1 MINNATPRWIQTRSP
16 DWLVCGKIQT
26 QLFLSQDANL
36 CQYLGVSCRSL
47 TNHGSIPIQNLIT
60 NQFLKQNS
68 YQYVVKIILQILSRH
83 AYIYACQCRVT
94 DVTLLKFP
102 LQTKIQSGSTICIR
116 KVLQCEIASNPKLMR
131 KDWFFFALKRE
142 NLQEALLLGRRK
154 LVQYMR

>member
-1 MINNATPRWIQTRSP
+1 MPHP
-16 DWLVCGKIQT
+16 DGYRQGVPTGLFVAQNSNSTFSESGCKPVSISWS
-26 QLFLSQDANL
+26 QLQ
-36 CQYLGVSCRSL
+36 
-47 TNHGSIPIQNLIT
+47 IT
-60 NQFLKQNS
+60 NKSWQHPNPELDYKSISETKQLPICCRDN
-68 YQYVVKIILQILSRH
+68 LQILSRH

-131 KDWFFFALKRE
+131 KDQFFFALKRE